1 MKERERENIFFSI
14 TSTHIFS
21 AIFFPFLSLSFYVFS
36 PNSST
41 KPITTTM
48 TSEKD
53 APAVPEK
60 DDGGGHTTP
69 SAGELFVNL
78 ITDKTS
84 TTTTT
89 DCAGGGKK
97 DAMENFIAAVSRENQ
112 HSRTDVVTAAR
123 DCRDFPN
130 DTLLIDAR
138 SPGEF
143 RKGHIP
149 NARNVALFEDDERE
163 VVGILF
169 AKKGRKAAMAR
180 GMEFVR
186 EKWEQL
192 IANAQAEVDLKRK
205 TNGERTKIRVYV
217 HCWRGGM
224 RSLSLGWLFGE
235 RLRKEDVEFV
245 RVVNGGYKAFRT
257 WILNRCGDPLKVDER
272 LLNGGKG
279 KGNGGG
285 SGGGG
290 GDEFGLDED
299 DLLDDANAAD
309 NNKNHPKNRLQN
321 NATSTGTSK
330 HANDDP
336 FAPQVLTNV
345 PAPRV
350 CIIGG
355 RTGVGKTRCL
365 LALEKLQNEQIIDL
379 EGLANHSG
387 SAFGWV
393 GKAAQPTSEHYGNE
407 VAFAWDALDPKRWV
421 YIEDEGPHV
430 GKCSVDPKL
439 FQRMRKAPLIL
450 RLVCPLELRVQT
462 LVNDY
467 ATDELRAQE
476 GWMEGMREACEKMTK
491 RIGSEKQKKLKKSLE
506 GGDWA
511 SVAEQLLEY
520 YDALYDKHLA
530 MKRDDSKKHRK
541 KQKESRENPANTDA
555 TAGDETI
562 GEGEVSLNDSMSA
575 GENKERQGTVVDVE
589 VFPDETG
596 RDIDEARLC
605 RDVQMAVALYELT
618 SQKIDEELEDVQNA
632 IDG

>member
-1 MKERERENIFFSI
+1 
-14 TSTHIFS
+14 
-21 AIFFPFLSLSFYVFS
+21 
-36 PNSST
+36 
-41 KPITTTM
+41 M
-48 TSEKD
+48 TSEKEEEEEEEEERTAATTTTT
-53 APAVPEK
+53 APSVVLSSSK
-60 DDGGGHTTP
+60 K
-69 SAGELFVNL
+69 SSSSKAGELFVNL
-78 ITDKTS
+78 ITN
-84 TTTTT
+84 
-89 DCAGGGKK
+89 GKK
-97 DAMENFIAAVSRENQ
+97 ENPNDDEKTIVMETFIASISRENQ
-112 HSRTDVVTAAR
+112 HSRTDVVSAAR
-123 DCRDFPN
+123 DCREFPME
-130 DTLLIDAR
+130 TVLIDAR
-138 SPGEF
+138 SPSEF

-149 NARNVALFEDDERE
+149 NAVNVALFEDEERK
-163 VVGILF
+163 VVGTLF
-169 AKKGRKAAMAR
+169 AKRGRKAAMAR

-192 IANAQAEVDLKRK
+192 IVNAQTEVDLKRK
-205 TNGERTKIRVYV
+205 MNKERKKIRVYV

-235 RLRKEDVEFV
+235 RLGKEDVEFV

-257 WILNRCGDPLKVDER
+257 WILSRCGDPLKVDER

-279 KGNGGG
+279 LGNGGELG
-285 SGGGG
+285 GGGGGG
-290 GDEFGLDED
+290 GDDFGLDED
-299 DLLDDANAAD
+299 DLVDVSNIAD
-309 NNKNHPKNRLQN
+309 NNKNHPKNILKN
-321 NATSTGTSK
+321 NANSGSSPVK
-330 HANDDP
+330 HPNDDP
-336 FAPQVLTNV
+336 SAPQVLTNV
-345 PAPRV
+345 PAPRL

-393 GKAAQPTSEHYGNE
+393 GKTAQPTSEHYGNE

-450 RLVCPLELRVQT
+450 RLICPLELRVQT
-462 LVNDY
+462 LVSDY

-476 GWMEGMREACEKMTK
+476 GWMDGMREACEKMTK
-491 RIGSEKQKKLKKSLE
+491 RIGGEKQKALQNSLE

-511 SVAEQLLEY
+511 AVAEQLLEY
-520 YDALYDKHLA
+520 YDGLYDKHLA

-541 KQKESRENPANTDA
+541 KQKESKENPANTDA
-555 TAGDETI
+555 TAGDKGD
-562 GEGEVSLNDSMSA
+562 GEGDISLNDSVSETSA
-575 GENKERQGTVVDVE
+575 GDNKERQGTVVDVE
-589 VFPDETG
+589 VFADETG
-596 RDIDEARLC
+596 RNIDEPRLC

-618 SQKIDEELEDVQNA
+618 SQKIDEELENVQNA